1 MGIGRREEKMNRI
14 RFSAQKQDESPLIV
28 LTADETM
35 MSKYRWGIFVGFS
48 TCMPRGIIPDGFF
61 LVCGLRLG
69 RRRAIELC
77 MRMHDLGLWKLV

>member
-1 MGIGRREEKMNRI
+1 MNKI
-14 RFSAQKQDESPLIV
+14 RLLAQKPDESPRIV

-48 TCMPRGIIPDGFF
+48 TCMPKGIIPDWFF
-61 LVCGLRLG
+61 LVCGHRQG

-77 MRMHDLGLWKLV
+77 MRMQDSGLWKLV